1 MGLPRTFDALKV
13 SEYRNYFVS
22 MLFYLGA
29 MQATTLA
36 RPVLAFELSDRAPLV
51 LGIVIAAN
59 NAPSLVLS
67 PFAGSLADRMSMRN
81 ILMVAAILMAVFAGI
96 TALGVGYSVLDWWHV
111 TIIGVFQ
118 GSVMVFITPT
128 RRAVIGGLVD
138 RSLLLNATGL
148 HTMSQNTN
156 RMLMPLVAG
165 ILFAHAGPE
174 WAYLLIGVLYI
185 IALFLLFL
193 VPAQGSFSSSIRNRG
208 GSALEGFRYVRQQPV
223 IKNLLLVGLVI
234 TVFGQPFQHLL
245 PLAQEFLQIEADGV
259 GLLFTFFGAGSLLGS
274 TMSASLGDFQRKG
287 LLLIGF
293 FMLFGAGVIGFAA
306 SNWFWLSLV
315 LMIPIGVGQSGRTV
329 LHLAALQV
337 YTEDEMRGR
346 IQALNAMMG
355 GLIPIAVLGITALA
369 EIFNGRVALSAT
381 GGVIF
386 MYGCWEII
394 FSKALRNLK

>member
-1 MGLPRTFDALKV
+1 MSSFLLHSV
-13 SEYRNYFVS
+13 
-22 MLFYLGA
+22 
-29 MQATTLA
+29 ATTLA

-185 IALFLLFL
+185 IALFLLFFTSKSS
-193 VPAQGSFSSSIRNRG
+193 AKFSLDLGKKI
-208 GSALEGFRYVRQQPV
+208 
-223 IKNLLLVGLVI
+223 
-234 TVFGQPFQHLL
+234 
-245 PLAQEFLQIEADGV
+245 FL
-259 GLLFTFFGAGSLLGS
+259 
-274 TMSASLGDFQRKG
+274 
-287 LLLIGF
+287 
-293 FMLFGAGVIGFAA
+293 
-306 SNWFWLSLV
+306 
-315 LMIPIGVGQSGRTV
+315 
-329 LHLAALQV
+329 
-337 YTEDEMRGR
+337 
-346 IQALNAMMG
+346 
-355 GLIPIAVLGITALA
+355 
-369 EIFNGRVALSAT
+369 
-381 GGVIF
+381 
-386 MYGCWEII
+386 
-394 FSKALRNLK
+394 